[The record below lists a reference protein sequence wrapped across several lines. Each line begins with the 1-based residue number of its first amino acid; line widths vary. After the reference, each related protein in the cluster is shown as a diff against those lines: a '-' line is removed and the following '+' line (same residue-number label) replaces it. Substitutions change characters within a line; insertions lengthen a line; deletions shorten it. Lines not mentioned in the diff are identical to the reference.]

1 MSETASLYAQTRTP
15 ISSLDAMAHHH
26 PHYRSPFGDTTFT
39 KLFVGGLAWETPTE
53 EMRKY
58 FQQFG
63 DILEAVIITDK
74 NTGKSKGYGFVTFCD
89 QESAKR
95 ACADPNPIIDG
106 RRANCN
112 IASLGRTRPS
122 PPRGRNIV
130 QGGGGTAQS
139 VQGAGPAPSLPPAAA
154 VLYPPYG
161 YTTYTPDYGYHHQAT
176 LYNPQIQQAQ
186 YYQQQLYGASSSTMS
201 TPYYYGYS
209 VQAPRNTF
217 SSPQANRLS
226 PGPSYLY
233 YSSPVE
239 VSFSAYRPPQQSPMR
254 QTFPSPSGR
263 DDARV
268 RETEVHTQR
277 DMNYDALTDTL
288 YIMIW
293 LQYMGMGV
301 HMGNHRAM

>member
-1 MSETASLYAQTRTP
+1 MSETASLHAQTRTP
-15 ISSLDAMAHHH
+15 ISSLEAMAHHH

-89 QESAKR
+89 QESARR

-122 PPRGRNIV
+122 PPRGRNTV

-139 VQGAGPAPSLPPAAA
+139 VPGAGPPPSLPPAPA

-176 LYNPQIQQAQ
+176 LYNPQIQQPQ
-186 YYQQQLYGASSSTMS
+186 YYQQLYGASSSTMS

-209 VQAPRNTF
+209 VQAPRSTF

-233 YSSPVE
+233 YPTPVE
-239 VSFSAYRPPQQSPMR
+239 VSFSGYRPLQQSPMS
-254 QTFPSPSGR
+254 QNFPSPSDSQSQQR
-263 DDARV
+263 ISS
-268 RETEVHTQR
+268 ETAATSESSNTQ
-277 DMNYDALTDTL
+277 
-288 YIMIW
+288 
-293 LQYMGMGV
+293 GKS
-301 HMGNHRAM
+301 

>member
-1 MSETASLYAQTRTP
+1 MNETASLHAPTRTP

-58 FQQFG
+58 FEQFG

-74 NTGKSKGYGFVTFCD
+74 NTGKSKGYGFVTFCG
-89 QESAKR
+89 QESARR

-122 PPRGRNIV
+122 PTSGRNTV
-130 QGGGGTAQS
+130 QGGVGTAQG
-139 VQGAGPAPSLPPAAA
+139 VPGAGPAPSLPPPPP

-161 YTTYTPDYGYHHQAT
+161 YTTYTPDYGYHQAT
-176 LYNPQIQQAQ
+176 MYNPQIQQPQ
-186 YYQQQLYGASSSTMS
+186 YYQQLYEASSSTMG

-233 YSSPVE
+233 YPIPIE
-239 VSFSAYRPPQQSPMR
+239 VSFSGYRPPQQSPMR
-254 QTFPSPSGR
+254 QTFPSPKDSQSQPR
-263 DDARV
+263 TSSETTARV
-268 RETEVHTQR
+268 AITSERSNSQGK
-277 DMNYDALTDTL
+277 N
-288 YIMIW
+288 
-293 LQYMGMGV
+293 
-301 HMGNHRAM
+301 